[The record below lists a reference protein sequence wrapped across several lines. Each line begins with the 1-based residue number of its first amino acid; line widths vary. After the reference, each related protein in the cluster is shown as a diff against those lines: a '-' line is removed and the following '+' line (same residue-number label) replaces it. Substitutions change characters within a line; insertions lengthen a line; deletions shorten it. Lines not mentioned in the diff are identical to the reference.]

1 MLILYTS
8 GVGFL
13 LPNNY
18 FFMQKIAALA
28 LFCILLFTTSV
39 QAQEPGIRFGFQASP
54 TISFFSTDDN
64 LINNNGSNFP
74 GLKLGLIAEKFF
86 AENYAITSGIGF
98 AFNQGGRIAFED
110 GRFDGAPYWPNADKG
125 VDVPDTIGV
134 NNFNLRYS
142 IQYVEIPIG
151 LKLRTS
157 EMGYF
162 RYYLQPHAVLG
173 FRTNARGEV
182 EGDGLSDIEKI
193 NIQEDVNP
201 FAFSLGIG
209 IGTEYSIS
217 SNTIINGGIFYQRGV
232 IDATKD
238 VSGGDDA
245 KASINTIT
253 FRIAVML

>member
-1 MLILYTS
+1 
-8 GVGFL
+8 
-13 LPNNY
+13 
-18 FFMQKIAALA
+18 MQKIATLL
-28 LFCILLFTTSV
+28 LFCALLLTTAL
-39 QAQEPGIRFGFQASP
+39 QAQDPGIRFGFQASP

-74 GLKLGLIAEKFF
+74 GLKLGLIGEQFF
-86 AENYAITSGIGF
+86 AENYAVTFGIGF

-110 GRFDGAPYWPNADKG
+110 GRFVGAPFWPDTDKG

-134 NNFNLRYS
+134 NNFNLKYN
-142 IQYVEIPIG
+142 IQYVEIPVG

-162 RYYLQPHAVLG
+162 RHYLEPHAVLG

-182 EGDGLSDIEKI
+182 QGDGLSDIEKI

-201 FAFSLGIG
+201 LAFSLGIG

-217 SNTIINGGIFYQRGV
+217 SNTVLNGGIYYQRGI

-238 VSGGDDA
+238 VDNGDNA

-253 FRIAVML
+253 FRIAVLL

>member
-1 MLILYTS
+1 
-8 GVGFL
+8 
-13 LPNNY
+13 
-18 FFMQKIAALA
+18 MQKIAV
-28 LFCILLFTTSV
+28 LLCCCLLLTFVSLH
-39 QAQEPGIRFGFQASP
+39 AQEPGIRFGFQASP

-74 GLKLGLIAEKFF
+74 GLKLGLIGEKYF
-86 AENYAITSGIGF
+86 AENYAVTFGLGF

-110 GRFDGAPYWPNADKG
+110 NRFVGAPYWPNSDLG

-134 NNFNLRYS
+134 NNFNLRYN
-142 IQYVEIPIG
+142 IQYVEIPLG

-157 EMGYF
+157 ELGYF
-162 RYYLQPHAVLG
+162 RYYLEPHAVLG

-209 IGTEYSIS
+209 VGTEYSIS
-217 SNTIINGGIFYQRGV
+217 SNTVLNGGIYYQRGI

-238 VSGGDDA
+238 VANGDDA